1 MRPADA
7 AQQLRYAVGSRTGS
21 SEYELD
27 YWEANAYQDVFAD
40 VADRGD
46 LSDVMN
52 VIEAIGDRS
61 ADGRRPTAV
70 EARRIADRILTP
82 GGRPLADGGDGD

>member
-7 AQQLRYAVGSRTGS
+7 AQQLRYAVAARTDSG
-21 SEYELD
+21 EYELD
-27 YWEANAYQDVFAD
+27 HWEAHAYEDVFAD
-40 VADRGD
+40 IADRGD

-61 ADGRRPTAV
+61 ADGRRPTSV
-70 EARRIADRILTP
+70 EARQIADRILSP
-82 GGRPLADGGDGD
+82 GGRPLTDGGDGD